1 MKTVIKLENTNSSQL
16 PKEFANDDVRFTES
30 LVKHFIEK
38 YTSEGDVVFD
48 PFAGFGTTLI
58 VAEAMNRVACGVE
71 IIPERVAYI
80 KKLLKDP
87 SAIIQG
93 DSRRLSK
100 LGLPLFNLSI
110 TSPPYMTKNDHAE
123 NPFDGY
129 RTLSGNYESYLNE
142 FVSIYS
148 QIRKI
153 MKSDAHIVIEAP
165 SIKKDGIVTT
175 LAWDIAAKLSNVL
188 HFDGEIV
195 VEWDNYGSGYN
206 HSYCLVFSK

>member
-80 KKLLKDP
+80 KRQLKEH
-87 SAIIQG
+87 I
-93 DSRRLSK
+93 L
-100 LGLPLFNLSI
+100 
-110 TSPPYMTKNDHAE
+110 
-123 NPFDGY
+123 
-129 RTLSGNYESYLNE
+129 
-142 FVSIYS
+142 
-148 QIRKI
+148 
-153 MKSDAHIVIEAP
+153 MK
-165 SIKKDGIVTT
+165 GI
-175 LAWDIAAKLSNVL
+175 LK
-188 HFDGEIV
+188 EILM
-195 VEWDNYGSGYN
+195 NI
-206 HSYCLVFSK
+206 